1 MPEPLSIIYRD
12 DYLVAINKPS
22 GLLVHRSNIDRH
34 ETQFALQLLRDQLG
48 QHVYPVHRLD
58 KPTSG
63 LLLFA
68 LSSDVA
74 KTVSLEFSNQTV
86 KKKYLALVRGW
97 CAEQGTID
105 HSLKEQFD
113 KMSGKPKKEVIQA
126 KDAVTHFTRLA
137 KVELPFAVDRY
148 PTSRYSLV
156 EARPVTGR
164 KHQIRRHFKHISHPI
179 IGDAKHGKSSH
190 NGFFQSQFNCH
201 RLMLACIEMTL
212 THPTT
217 GDMMTLR
224 ASLDNTFSD
233 VIDKLGWKLPQ

>member
-1 MPEPLSIIYRD
+1 MSIRSIGLINRHQGSCCLLCHQMLLKLYRW
-12 DYLVAINKPS
+12 NFQTRPS
-22 GLLVHRSNIDRH
+22 
-34 ETQFALQLLRDQLG
+34 
-48 QHVYPVHRLD
+48 
-58 KPTSG
+58 
-63 LLLFA
+63 
-68 LSSDVA
+68 
-74 KTVSLEFSNQTV
+74 

-113 KMSGKPKKEVIQA
+113 KMSGKPKKQAIQA

-148 PTSRYSLV
+148 PSSRYSLV

-201 RLMLACIEMTL
+201 RLMLACTEMTL

-217 GDMMTLR
+217 GDMMT
-224 ASLDNTFSD
+224 
-233 VIDKLGWKLPQ
+233 PQSIVR